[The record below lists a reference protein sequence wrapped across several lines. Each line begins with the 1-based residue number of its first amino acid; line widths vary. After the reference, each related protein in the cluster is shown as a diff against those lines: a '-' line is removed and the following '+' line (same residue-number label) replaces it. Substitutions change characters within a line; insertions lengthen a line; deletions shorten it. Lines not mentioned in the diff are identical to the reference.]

1 MSFTRVHFIA
11 IGGSAMHNLAI
22 ALHQKGC
29 VVSGSDDEIFEPSRS
44 RLDRLGLLPDRLG
57 WHPEDIT
64 TGIEAVILGMHA
76 RADNPELKR
85 AQELGIPVFSY
96 PAFFYEQT
104 KDKTRVVIGGSHGKT
119 TITSMIV
126 HVLRTCGVEFDYLV
140 GAQLDGFD
148 CMVRL
153 SPTSRVAVIEG
164 DEYLASTLQP
174 VPKFHLYKPDIA
186 LISGIAWDHINVFKT
201 FESYVDQFRI
211 FIQCIEPGGKLIYCA
226 EDPEVRKL
234 AEEPEVK
241 DVKVSYGIPK
251 HRIVDGVT
259 VLETSQGD
267 VQLQVF
273 GRHNLQNMEGARHV
287 CHQLGIGDKEF
298 HAAIATF
305 HGAAKRLEKLAEHGA
320 RVVFKDFA
328 HSPSKLTAT
337 VLAVREQFPDRKL
350 TACMELH
357 TYSSLSEGFLDQYSG
372 TMDQADNA
380 IVFYDPHAVE
390 LKRLPPIPLER
401 IKRAFG
407 RDDLHVLT
415 DPIEVM
421 GGVREGTAD
430 KAVLLMM
437 SSGNFGGLDQQ
448 ALAEAFIA

>member
-1 MSFTRVHFIA
+1 MSFQRVHFIA

-29 VVSGSDDEIFEPSRS
+29 SVTGSDDEIFEPSRS
-44 RLDRLGLLPDRLG
+44 RLDRLGLMPDQLG

-64 TGIEAVILGMHA
+64 SDIEAVILGMHA

-126 HVLRTCGVEFDYLV
+126 HVLRKCNVEFDYLV

-153 SPTSRVAVIEG
+153 SATSKVAVIEG

-174 VPKFHLYKPDIA
+174 VPKFHRYKPDIA

-211 FIQCIEPGGKLIYCA
+211 FIQCIEAGGKLIYCA
-226 EDPEVRKL
+226 EDGEVRKL

-241 DVKVSYGIPK
+241 DAKVAYGIPP
-251 HRIVDGVT
+251 HRIENGVT

-267 VQLQVF
+267 VTLEVF
-273 GRHNLQNMEGARHV
+273 GKHNLQNLEGARHV

-298 HAAIATF
+298 YLAIATF

-337 VLAVREQFPDRKL
+337 VQAVREQFPDRKL

-357 TYSSLSEGFLDQYSG
+357 TYSSLSEGFLDQYTG

-407 RDDLHVLT
+407 RDDLRVLT

>member
-1 MSFTRVHFIA
+1 M
-11 IGGSAMHNLAI
+11 
-22 ALHQKGC
+22 
-29 VVSGSDDEIFEPSRS
+29 
-44 RLDRLGLLPDRLG
+44 
-57 WHPEDIT
+57 
-64 TGIEAVILGMHA
+64 
-76 RADNPELKR
+76 
-85 AQELGIPVFSY
+85 
-96 PAFFYEQT
+96 
-104 KDKTRVVIGGSHGKT
+104 
-119 TITSMIV
+119 
-126 HVLRTCGVEFDYLV
+126 
-140 GAQLDGFD
+140 
-148 CMVRL
+148 
-153 SPTSRVAVIEG
+153 
-164 DEYLASTLQP
+164 
-174 VPKFHLYKPDIA
+174 
-186 LISGIAWDHINVFKT
+186 
-201 FESYVDQFRI
+201 
-211 FIQCIEPGGKLIYCA
+211 
-226 EDPEVRKL
+226 
-234 AEEPEVK
+234 
-241 DVKVSYGIPK
+241 
-251 HRIVDGVT
+251 
-259 VLETSQGD
+259 
-267 VQLQVF
+267 
-273 GRHNLQNMEGARHV
+273 

-298 HAAIATF
+298 HSAIATF

-337 VLAVREQFPDRKL
+337 VQAVREQFPDRKL

-357 TYSSLSEGFLDQYSG
+357 TFSSLSEGFLDQYTG

-407 RDDLHVLT
+407 RDDLRVLT